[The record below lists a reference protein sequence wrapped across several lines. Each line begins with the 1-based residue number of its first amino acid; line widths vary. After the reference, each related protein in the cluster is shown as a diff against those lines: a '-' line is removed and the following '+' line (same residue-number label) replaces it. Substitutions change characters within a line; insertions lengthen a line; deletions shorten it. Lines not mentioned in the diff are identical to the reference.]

1 MKSINPAT
9 GDIIQQYETHAK
21 EEIQNRLK
29 TAQETFEHWKTTS
42 FDERATLLRQVADT
56 LDAQQDELAI
66 LMTQEMGKLW
76 RDAKAEV
83 AKCAWV
89 CRYYADHG
97 EALLTPKTI
106 STDARLSMVRY
117 DPLGVILA
125 IMPWNYPLWQVFRFA
140 APTLMAGN
148 IGILKHASNVSG
160 CAKAITELFQQ
171 DGFPTGLFQHLYI
184 DNDETE
190 KVIGDPIIRG
200 VSLTGSLRAGRAVA
214 KAAGDHCKP
223 VLLELGGADPCI
235 ILDDANLPKAIEVGL
250 KSRFLNNGQ
259 SCIAAKR
266 FIVHQDVYDAFIES
280 TRATLDDMVVGD
292 PMDEKTTLGP
302 MARDDLRDSLH
313 EQVQKT
319 IRQGAECTRGGSFD
333 ADTTG
338 FYYPPTLLEDVKPGM
353 EGFDE
358 ELFGP
363 VVCVTRARDTAHAI
377 ELANQSQYG
386 LGASLWTEDL
396 SKALELIPQ
405 IESGSVFVN
414 GLVKSDPRLPFGGI
428 KNSGIGR
435 ELAQDGIHYFVNVK
449 TVWIG

>member
-1 MKSINPAT
+1 MESINPAT
-9 GDIIQQYETHAK
+9 GDIIERYKTHTQD
-21 EEIQNRLK
+21 EIQHHLN
-29 TAQETFEHWKTTS
+29 TAQAAFARWKTTS
-42 FDERATLLRQVADT
+42 FNERAQLLRQVADA
-56 LDAQQDELAI
+56 LESQRDDLAV
-66 LMTQEMGKLW
+66 LMTQEMGKLL

-83 AKCAWV
+83 TKCAWV

-148 IGILKHASNVSG
+148 VGVLKHASNVSG
-160 CAKAITELFQQ
+160 CAQAITKMFEQA
-171 DGFPTGLFQHLYI
+171 GFPKGLFQHLYL

-190 KVIGDPIIRG
+190 KLIGDPIIRG

-214 KAAGDHCKP
+214 KAAGYHCKP

-235 ILDDANLPKAIEVGL
+235 VLEDANLPKAIEVGL

-266 FIVHQDVYDAFIES
+266 FIVHQDVYDVFIEG
-280 TRATLDDMVVGD
+280 TRATIDEMIVGD
-292 PMDEKTTLGP
+292 PMDEQTTLGP
-302 MARDDLRDSLH
+302 MARDDLRDGLH

-319 IRQGAECTRGGSFD
+319 IKQGAQCTRGGTFD
-333 ADTTG
+333 ANTKG

-363 VVCVTRARDTAHAI
+363 VVCVTRARDTDHAI
-377 ELANQSQYG
+377 ELANESQYG

-405 IESGSVFVN
+405 IESGNVFVN

-435 ELAQDGIHYFVNVK
+435 ELAQDGILYFVNVK
-449 TVWIG
+449 TVWVG